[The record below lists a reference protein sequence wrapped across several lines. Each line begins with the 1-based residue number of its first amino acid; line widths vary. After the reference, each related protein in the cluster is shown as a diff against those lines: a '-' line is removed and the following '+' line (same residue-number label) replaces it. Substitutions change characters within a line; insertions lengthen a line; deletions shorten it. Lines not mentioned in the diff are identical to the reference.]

1 MPSLTNLIMPLLI
14 MAGGLTL
21 LVAGGETL
29 VAGAGKLARR
39 WGMSPLLIG
48 LTIVAFGTS
57 LPELF
62 VSLTAVRQ
70 GFPDIMIGN
79 VIGSNIANIGL
90 ILGFCALLAPLNMGL
105 TLVVVEMK
113 LLLVASAVLCALAAY
128 GFFPRPFGL
137 LFVVTLVVYTF
148 RAYHLE
154 SRAGARL
161 VPGEGNEGGAAT
173 PPGWRDGVPM
183 ALCQVAGGLIALAYG
198 SEMFIDGAVRFA
210 RLLGISELLIGLTL
224 AAVGTSL
231 PELATCLS
239 AIRRRHTAMLVG
251 NIIGSNLFNLLMVMG
266 ATSLFYPFAMSP
278 TLLLRDLPLMVI
290 FSLALFFCLRHYG
303 EIRRLH
309 GGLMLAGYL
318 AYLALLTW

>member
-14 MAGGLTL
+14 MTGGLAL

-90 ILGFCALLAPLNMGL
+90 ILGICALLAPLGMGL

-113 LLLVASAVLCALAAY
+113 LLLAASAVLCLLTAY
-128 GFFPRPFGL
+128 GFFPRIVGL
-137 LFVVTLVVYTF
+137 LFVTALLVYTF
-148 RAYHLE
+148 RAYRLE
-154 SRAGARL
+154 NQAAVKLAG
-161 VPGEGNEGGAAT
+161 GEGDGEEAAA
-173 PPGWRDGVPM
+173 PGWRDGVAM
-183 ALCQVAGGLIALAYG
+183 ALFQVAGGLIALAYG

-210 RLLGISELLIGLTL
+210 RIMGVSELVIGLTL

-239 AIRRRHTAMLVG
+239 AIRQGHTAMLVG

-266 ATSLFYPFAMSP
+266 VTAVLHPFALAPS
-278 TLLLRDLPLMVI
+278 LLLRDLPVMVI

-309 GGLMLAGYL
+309 GGLMLGGYF
-318 AYLALLTW
+318 AYLALLAW